1 MNVKEEW
8 KKNYQSEYKAYSNP
22 CDGSLDLE
30 HMIVSEHVLL
40 FWNQEHLWNPFT
52 PMKNYL
58 EEVPVIIERG
68 EGVKL
73 FDVNGRTYWDGYSS
87 LWLNV
92 HGHNVPELNVAVVN
106 QLGKIAHATLLGSA
120 NVPAILLAKHLADL
134 APPGLRKVFF
144 SDSGAEAVEIAV
156 KMAFQYWQNIGRSK
170 KRRFITLTGA
180 YHGDTIG
187 AVSVGAIELFHA
199 RFGPLLFPT
208 IRIPYPHAYRHPS
221 GDSKV
226 AARES
231 LAVLESILQDQAEE
245 IAALIVEPVMQGAA
259 GMIRMPDGFM
269 AALAERLRAYDV
281 LLIADEVATGF
292 GRTGKMFA
300 VEHDGV
306 VPDFLTL
313 GKGLTGG
320 YLPVAATLTT
330 DQIYEAFWGDEIEG
344 KTFYHGHSY
353 TGNPLGCAVALANLE
368 LMEKRKLLEHVSR
381 LSAKAE
387 MRLSAFRELPYVGDV
402 RQAGLMIGIEI
413 VRDRSTK
420 APFPPEARIG
430 RKIVARARELGLL
443 TRPLGAVIVF
453 MPPLATPEAALE
465 IMLDILYQAI
475 AEVTEREAGR

>member
-1 MNVKEEW
+1 MGMTRRV
-8 KKNYQSEYKAYSNP
+8 P
-22 CDGSLDLE
+22 PRD
-30 HMIVSEHVLL
+30 VLL
-40 FWNQEHLWNPFT
+40 AWNRDHLWNPFT

-58 EEVPVIIERG
+58 EEDPVIIERG

-73 FDVNGRTYWDGYSS
+73 FDVDGRAYWDGYSS

-92 HGHNVPELNVAVVN
+92 HGHNVPELNAAVTE

-120 NVPAILLAKHLADL
+120 NVPAILLAKRLADL

-156 KMAFQYWQNIGRSK
+156 KMAFQYWQNIGRPE
-170 KRRFITLTGA
+170 KRRFITMTGA

-208 IRIPYPHAYRHPS
+208 VRIPYPHAYRHPS
-221 GDSKV
+221 GDPEA
-226 AARES
+226 AARDS
-231 LAVLESILQDQAEE
+231 LAALESILRDQADE

-269 AALAERLRAYDV
+269 AALADRLRAYDV
-281 LLIADEVATGF
+281 LLIADEVATGL
-292 GRTGKMFA
+292 GRTGAMFA

-330 DQIYEAFWGDEIEG
+330 DRIYEAFWGEEIEG

-368 LMEKRKLLEHVSR
+368 LMEKRKLLEHVRR
-381 LSAKAE
+381 LSARAE
-387 MRLSAFRELPYVGDV
+387 ARLSAFRELPYVGDV

-413 VRDRSTK
+413 VRDRATK
-420 APFPPEARIG
+420 APFPPEVRIG

-443 TRPLGAVIVF
+443 TRPLGDVIVF

-465 IMLDILYQAI
+465 AMMDILYRAI
-475 AEVTEREAGR
+475 AEVTEKEAGR

>member
-1 MNVKEEW
+1 MASML
-8 KKNYQSEYKAYSNP
+8 QSTPPRE
-22 CDGSLDLE
+22 
-30 HMIVSEHVLL
+30 VLL
-40 FWNQEHLWNPFT
+40 AWNRDHLWNPFT
-52 PMKNYL
+52 QMKNYL
-58 EEVPVIIERG
+58 EEDPVIIERG

-73 FDVNGRTYWDGYSS
+73 FDVDGRAYWDGYSS

-92 HGHNVPELNVAVVN
+92 HGHNVPELNAAVLE

-120 NVPAILLAKHLADL
+120 NVPAILLAKRLADL

-156 KMAFQYWQNIGRSK
+156 KMAFQYWQNIGRPK
-170 KRRFITLTGA
+170 KRWFITMTGA

-199 RFGPLLFPT
+199 RFEPLLFPT

-221 GDSKV
+221 GDPET
-226 AARES
+226 AAKES
-231 LAVLESILQDQAEE
+231 LARLESILRERADE

-269 AALAERLRAYDV
+269 AALAERLKAYDV

-292 GRTGKMFA
+292 GRTGTMFA

-306 VPDFLTL
+306 TPDFLTL

-330 DQIYEAFWGDEIEG
+330 DRIYETFWGEEVEG

-368 LMEKRKLLEHVSR
+368 LIEKRNLLEHVRQLSGRAEAR
-381 LSAKAE
+381 LSTF
-387 MRLSAFRELPYVGDV
+387 LELPYVGDV
-402 RQAGLMIGIEI
+402 RQAGLMIGIES
-413 VRDRSTK
+413 VRDRAKKSS
-420 APFPPEARIG
+420 FPPEARIG

-443 TRPLGAVIVF
+443 TRPLGDVVVF
-453 MPPLATPEAALE
+453 MPPLATPEEAFE
-465 IMLDILYQAI
+465 EMMDILYRAI
-475 AEVTEREAGR
+475 AEVTEREAERWAACS

>member
-1 MNVKEEW
+1 MNMKEELER
-8 KKNYQSEYKAYSNP
+8 NYQAEYKDYSSP

-30 HMIVSEHVLL
+30 HMMVSKHVLL

-92 HGHNVPELNVAVVN
+92 HGHNVPELNAAVVN

-120 NVPAILLAKHLADL
+120 NVPAILLAKRLADL

-156 KMAFQYWQNIGRSK
+156 KMAFQYWQNIGRPE
-170 KRRFITLTGA
+170 KRRFITMTDA

-208 IRIPYPHAYRHPS
+208 VRIPYPHAYRHPS
-221 GDSKV
+221 GDPAV
-226 AARES
+226 AARDS
-231 LAVLESILQDQAEE
+231 LAVLESILQDQADE

-269 AALAERLRAYDV
+269 GALADRLRAYDV

-292 GRTGKMFA
+292 GRTGAMFA

-306 VPDFLTL
+306 APDFLTL

-330 DQIYEAFWGDEIEG
+330 DRIYAAFWGEEIEG

-368 LMEKRKLLEHVSR
+368 LMEKRKLLEHVRR
-381 LSAKAE
+381 LSVRVEA
-387 MRLSAFRELPYVGDV
+387 RLSDFRELPYVGDV

-413 VRDRSTK
+413 VRDRATK
-420 APFPPEARIG
+420 APFPPEVRIG
-430 RKIVARARELGLL
+430 RKIVARARDLGLL
-443 TRPLGAVIVF
+443 TRPLGDVIVF

-465 IMLDILYQAI
+465 AMMDILYRAI
-475 AEVTEREAGR
+475 AEVTGKEAGR